1 MATLDP
7 QLTYVGGPTVLLD
20 LGGLRLITDPTFD
33 PPGSTF
39 RAPTYELRKTQG
51 PALPPAAI
59 GPVDVVLL
67 SHDHH
72 FDNLDGAG
80 RDFLAR
86 AGRVLTTE
94 AGAARL
100 GGNAQALGQWQTV
113 ELSAPDGRVL
123 RVTGTPARHGP
134 PGGDRGPVIGF
145 VLAWSDAPESAIYV
159 SGDTVWY
166 EAVAAV
172 AQRLPIRLA
181 ILFLGAARIA
191 AVGPAQLTMTATEAV
206 EAARAFGDAIVVP
219 VHFEGWTHFSES
231 AADVTRAFSDAGLE
245 RRLRWLEPGRPARL
259 AIG

>member
-1 MATLDP
+1 MGKLEL
-7 QLTYVGGPTVLLD
+7 QLTYVGGPTVLLE
-20 LGGLRLITDPTFD
+20 LGGLKLLTDPTFD
-33 PPGSTF
+33 PAGSTF

-51 PALPPAAI
+51 PALPPDAI

-72 FDNLDGAG
+72 FDNLDTAG
-80 RDFLAR
+80 RDFLPR

-100 GGNAQALGQWQTV
+100 EGNAQGLAHWQAI
-113 ELSAPDGRVL
+113 ELPASGGRVL

-145 VLAWSDAPESAIYV
+145 VLELSDAVESAIYL

-166 EAVAAV
+166 QPVAAV
-172 AQRLPIRLA
+172 GQRFPIRVA

-191 AVGPAQLTMTATEAV
+191 AVGPAQLTMTAAEAV
-206 EAARAFGDAIVVP
+206 EAARALDEAVVVP

-231 AADVTRAFSDAGLE
+231 RAEVDRAFAEAGLAP
-245 RRLRWLEPGRPARL
+245 RLRWLKAGTPTTL
-259 AIG
+259 AL